1 MLRLIVD
8 TNLFHEFRP
17 LEDLPWAELGELDC
31 IELIV
36 TDVVQT
42 ELDEHK
48 KSTRARLKRTAIKV
62 TKQFRDMLL
71 AQQSALEIRAS
82 EPRVILILSNMNF
95 GSETYGTLDLGN
107 LDDQLVAIAKRL
119 SDKFDDGSV
128 HLFSNDTRPMR
139 KAVGVGL
146 KLLAIPEE
154 WRRADEQTDEEREK
168 LRLADENKRLRS
180 KEPIVELSCDPP
192 EILELTLPVYT
203 PLSDDEIDQFMDR
216 LLQKSPKETDF
227 ARGKSNNP
235 RAALFGNV
243 TLGITQYEF
252 KEAAPEDVE
261 AYLDVG
267 YPQWETACR
276 EKLQDAHGHL
286 TAVANEFT
294 AEFLLSNTGT
304 RPADDVLLKI
314 AAKGALLVMPPSHK
328 DKDDDEDENEGI
340 PVSLVFPS
348 APKSPQGTWKQRRTL
363 MSDFGASRD
372 PFGLAQASHLGLG
385 RMPYVPTP
393 DNPNHFYYED
403 RPNTYV
409 NAFALTCAQF
419 RHAGEPEVF
428 KCMCFVDGRAEDL
441 DGKSAIIGIT
451 VEASNLSDPVRQKL
465 IVRFRAE
472 QRSTFEA
479 VSDIVPEG
487 PL

>member
-71 AQQSALEIRAS
+71 AQQSELEIRVS
-82 EPRVILILSNMNF
+82 EPRVILSLSDMNF

-119 SDKFDDGSV
+119 ADRFDDGSV

-154 WRRADEQTDEEREK
+154 WRRANEQTEEERERS
-168 LRLADENKRLRS
+168 RLADENKRLRS
-180 KEPIVELSCDPP
+180 QEPVLELSSDPS
-192 EILELTLPVYT
+192 EVLELVLPIYP

-216 LLQKSPKETDF
+216 LLEKNPKETDF
-227 ARGKSNNP
+227 ARDKSNNP
-235 RAALFGNV
+235 RATLVGGV

-252 KEAAPEDVE
+252 KEAASEDVE
-261 AYLDVG
+261 TYLEVD
-267 YPQWETACR
+267 YPQWEKTCR
-276 EKLQDAHGHL
+276 ERLQDAHNHL
-286 TAVANEFT
+286 TALAHEFT
-294 AEFLLSNTGT
+294 ADFLLSNTGT
-304 RPADDVLLKI
+304 RPADDVLLTI
-314 AAKGALLVMPPSHK
+314 SAKGALLVMPPAYKS
-328 DKDDDEDENEGI
+328 EDEGEDGNEVV
-340 PVSLVFPS
+340 PATLVFPP
-348 APKSPQGTWKQRRTL
+348 APKAPQGKWKQLRTS
-363 MSDFGASRD
+363 MFGLGVSRD
-372 PFGLAQASHLGLG
+372 PFGLAHTSQLGLN
-385 RMPYVPTP
+385 RMPYVPP
-393 DNPNHFYYED
+393 PPNPNHFYHED

-409 NAFALTCAQF
+409 NTFALTCAQF

-428 KCMCFVDGRAEDL
+428 KNMCFIDGRAEDL
-441 DGKSAIIGIT
+441 DGKSAIIEIT
-451 VEASNLSDPVRQKL
+451 VEASNLTDPVRQKL
-465 IVRFRAE
+465 IVRFRTK
-472 QRSTFEA
+472 QKNTFEA
-479 VSDIVPEG
+479 VSEIIPEG